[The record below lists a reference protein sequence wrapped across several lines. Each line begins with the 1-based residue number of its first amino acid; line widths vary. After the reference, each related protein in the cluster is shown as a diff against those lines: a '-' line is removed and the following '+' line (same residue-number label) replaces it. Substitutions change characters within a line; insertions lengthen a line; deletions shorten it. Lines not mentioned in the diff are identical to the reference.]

1 MRLYKY
7 VAPSTARTI
16 ISTKTLRWSSPM
28 TLNDPFDMQFA
39 FQFRVNQAKAIAMAL
54 EKGWQHHYG
63 ALLDRPLNELEHIS
77 AESNRGF
84 PILRA

>member
-1 MRLYKY
+1 
-7 VAPSTARTI
+7 
-16 ISTKTLRWSSPM
+16 M